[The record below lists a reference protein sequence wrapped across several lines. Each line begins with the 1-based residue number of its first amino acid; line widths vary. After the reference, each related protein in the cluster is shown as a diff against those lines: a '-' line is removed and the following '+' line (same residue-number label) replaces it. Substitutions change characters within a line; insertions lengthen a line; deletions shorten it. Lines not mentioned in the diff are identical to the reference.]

1 MKQEQLNDPIYQQF
15 ITQVVQNQ
23 MVFTLQDEDESFA
36 ECPSESYSDD
46 LGEPDTIY
54 CFWHCADAARACQQ
68 EEWANYTLTEIQLAD
83 FMYENLISMDTA
95 HYLVGV
101 SFDADLF
108 GIEVEPI
115 ELLADLLDE
124 IKKCNLID
132 EFPDFDELQNY
143 RHQWEKIVWQ
153 QQIIH

>member
-1 MKQEQLNDPIYQQF
+1 
-15 ITQVVQNQ
+15 
-23 MVFTLQDEDESFA
+23 
-36 ECPSESYSDD
+36 
-46 LGEPDTIY
+46 
-54 CFWHCADAARACQQ
+54 
-68 EEWANYTLTEIQLAD
+68 
-83 FMYENLISMDTA
+83 MYENLISMDTA

-132 EFPDFDELQNY
+132 EFPDCDELQNY